1 MTQTAHQIECLF
13 RKHDARFNQYERDF
27 MISIT
32 AMLYAEQ
39 ILSRRQMAFLETVLK
54 KIEVWERLD
63 HYKRQSQ

>member
-1 MTQTAHQIECLF
+1 MTHTAHQIECLF
-13 RKHDARFNQYERDF
+13 RKHNARFNQYERDF

-39 ILSRRQMAFLETVLK
+39 TMTSRQMAFLETLLK

-63 HYKRQSQ
+63 